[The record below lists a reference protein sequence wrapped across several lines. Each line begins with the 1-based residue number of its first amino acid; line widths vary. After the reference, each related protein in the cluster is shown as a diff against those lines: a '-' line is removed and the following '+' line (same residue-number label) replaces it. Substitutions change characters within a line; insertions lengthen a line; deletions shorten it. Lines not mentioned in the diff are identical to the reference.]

1 MPVRTRTSERDT
13 NVLPRVTH
21 WPGANDLRRADPR
34 MPRPRVEH
42 AKPVKNTENTENT
55 APSPTDESYLAFL
68 NRVLEGLRAL

>member
-1 MPVRTRTSERDT
+1 
-13 NVLPRVTH
+13 
-21 WPGANDLRRADPR
+21 